1 MTEFRK
7 ELNRFLKEKAIAEI
21 VDGYNSNRM
30 TFAEAIRA
38 ISDRK
43 SLEEDVFWMVK
54 GNEYTMSG
62 MSDEEL
68 RKKIMAA
75 PTEDLW
81 KRFNWERG
89 DRE

>member
-7 ELNRFLKEKAIAEI
+7 ELNRLLKEKAISEI

-38 ISDRK
+38 ISERK

-62 MSDEEL
+62 MTDDEL

-75 PTEDLW
+75 STVDLW

>member
-7 ELNRFLKEKAIAEI
+7 ELNKLLKEKAIAEI
-21 VDGYNSNRM
+21 VDGYNSGRL

-62 MSDEEL
+62 MTDDEL
-68 RKKIMAA
+68 RKKIMATS
-75 PTEDLW
+75 TEDLW